1 MAPDQKKDDGI
12 YTGRLNVRVPAGPAP
27 LRIAA
32 TAKGVTVTCNLEAA
46 VIAVEVNSL
55 LSTLQSTR
63 NAASG
68 SRPTAGNFVT
78 VNRDVAFVPP
88 AADLMVVVQ
97 GAGDITV
104 KAIDI
109 KPADQAKNVSWV
121 IQRNPA
127 DTVAANTP
135 TCPCNA
141 GAEVTVTPERL
152 AISAWWPSSTA
163 IRMAAST
170 MGNSCGC
177 CAWRL
182 CATRSRPDILFPPR
196 LPSWASMIG

>member
-1 MAPDQKKDDGI
+1 
-12 YTGRLNVRVPAGPAP
+12 
-27 LRIAA
+27 
-32 TAKGVTVTCNLEAA
+32 
-46 VIAVEVNSL
+46 
-55 LSTLQSTR
+55 
-63 NAASG
+63 
-68 SRPTAGNFVT
+68 
-78 VNRDVAFVPP
+78 
-88 AADLMVVVQ
+88 MVVVQ

-152 AISAWWPSSTA
+152 AISAGWPSSTA
-163 IRMAAST
+163 I
-170 MGNSCGC
+170 
-177 CAWRL
+177 
-182 CATRSRPDILFPPR
+182 
-196 LPSWASMIG
+196 